1 MPVDRTDALGLAKAH
16 RTVVGFAGAILG
28 KPERCIK
35 TVDGAAHIVTHI
47 ATGHAAL
54 HSGIRCSISAY
65 CAAAWHTVGRTV
77 ADGRDETLQDRGKH
91 FINIDQ
97 PIQNTGVV
105 QKLGNIAGLHFTHIT
120 ACGNLTDNVREV
132 DRLAVLN
139 VTAVHSTSV
148 TASHTDLAFVQ
159 ITGCQNGI
167 STGSASDIRVL
178 NGRHDHREG
187 IQKSVKFNTFAQN
200 IQTAAYR
207 GCTADVHITYIA
219 ACIAT
224 TCDCVGAFIVEVGRR
239 GCIFQIIRSRDDG
252 VFQLGDVGIRNL
264 CATGIAYEA
273 ACAAHGS
280 VLCQLLCRNGK
291 AVIGF
296 HACILDVRHIGV
308 YHAEKVT
315 QVDIHTC

>member
-47 ATGHAAL
+47 AASHAAL
-54 HSGIRCSISAY
+54 HSFVRFSIGAY
-65 CAAAWHTVGRTV
+65 CAAAGHTVGRTV
-77 ADGRDETLQDRGKH
+77 ADGRNETLQDRGKH

-97 PIQNTGVV
+97 SIQNTGVV

-120 ACGNLTDNVREV
+120 ACGNLPDYVREV

-139 VTAVHSTSV
+139 VTAVHSASV

-167 STGSASDIRVL
+167 STGSASDIGVF
-178 NGRHDHREG
+178 NGRHNHREG
-187 IQKSVKFNTFAQN
+187 IENTGNGNCVPQN
-200 IQTAAYR
+200 LQTAAHR

-224 TCDCVGAFIVEVGRR
+224 TRDRVGAFIVEVGRR
-239 GCIFQIIRSRDDG
+239 GCIFQIIRSLDDG
-252 VFQLGDVGIRNL
+252 VFQLSDIGIRNL